1 MGNCR
6 MVRKLVKP
14 TKAQQEAYKRLVQRD
29 GEKNLTKMELVL
41 LSEHPYL
48 TASQRQRFGQ
58 LAQA

>member
-6 MVRKLVKP
+6 TVRKLVKP
-14 TKAQQEAYKRLVQRD
+14 TKAQKMAFAKLVQRD

>member
-6 MVRKLVKP
+6 QQRRLVKP
-14 TKAQQEAYKRLVQRD
+14 TKAQREAYKRLVQRD

>member
-1 MGNCR
+1 MSNCR

-14 TKAQQEAYKRLVQRD
+14 TKAQREAYKRLVQRD

>member
-6 MVRKLVKP
+6 QQRRLVKP
-14 TKAQQEAYKRLVQRD
+14 TKAQREAYKRLVQRD
-29 GEKNLTKMELVL
+29 GEKNLPKMELVL